1 MEVIHL
7 KAGENVAKRK
17 DKVSAW
23 YIVQEGNV
31 TLRHEFEE
39 TTLGPNAIIGILE
52 QDWFICDYYASTDVT
67 LYVFPCEGVNDLKQ
81 FLAAEPKMRRIFL
94 RSALLQRHQLFCAY
108 ADMYH
113 KVRQFQNL
121 SDTLY
126 EEYVYLCARS
136 KVEAKQSLDVANITP
151 LEMQHKAE
159 NWEIN
164 NSNSLIRGATGCIS
178 EPYGDGRGPLHWL
191 DHGGIR
197 PDASNRQRYPGDD
210 KLSAQQPGCSL

>member
-1 MEVIHL
+1 
-7 KAGENVAKRK
+7 
-17 DKVSAW
+17 
-23 YIVQEGNV
+23 
-31 TLRHEFEE
+31 
-39 TTLGPNAIIGILE
+39 
-52 QDWFICDYYASTDVT
+52 
-67 LYVFPCEGVNDLKQ
+67 
-81 FLAAEPKMRRIFL
+81 MRRIFL

-164 NSNSLIRGATGCIS
+164 NSNSLIRGALDAYLNLMETDEDLCIGS
-178 EPYGDGRGPLHWL
+178 IMEASARCIESPEVSGR
-191 DHGGIR
+191 
-197 PDASNRQRYPGDD
+197 
-210 KLSAQQPGCSL
+210 

>member
-159 NWEIN
+159 
-164 NSNSLIRGATGCIS
+164 L
-178 EPYGDGRGPLHWL
+178 GD
-191 DHGGIR
+191 
-197 PDASNRQRYPGDD
+197 
-210 KLSAQQPGCSL
+210 QQ

>member
-1 MEVIHL
+1 MWFGLWKGAEDGSHSSESR
-7 KAGENVAKRK
+7 ENVAKRK

-67 LYVFPCEGVNDLKQ
+67 LYVFPCEGSMISSSFWRQ
-81 FLAAEPKMRRIFL
+81 SQRCAGSFL

-136 KVEAKQSLDVANITP
+136 KVEAKAISGCGKY
-151 LEMQHKAE
+151 H
-159 NWEIN
+159 
-164 NSNSLIRGATGCIS
+164 ATG
-178 EPYGDGRGPLHWL
+178 
-191 DHGGIR
+191 
-197 PDASNRQRYPGDD
+197 DA
-210 KLSAQQPGCSL
+210 A